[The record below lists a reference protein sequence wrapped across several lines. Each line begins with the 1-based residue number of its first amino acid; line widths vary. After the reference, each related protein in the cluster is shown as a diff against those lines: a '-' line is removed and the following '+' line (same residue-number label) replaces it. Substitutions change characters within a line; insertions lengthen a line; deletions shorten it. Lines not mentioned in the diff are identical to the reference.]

1 MNIRQI
7 LPPLLLL
14 ALGTLLAIEL
24 PSAIAGRARNYDW
37 FGPVIDARA
46 MLMSSYV
53 EDPNEEAMQEAILQA
68 LVKSLEDPYTIYV
81 PPTHADEFQ
90 KDLSGHYVGIG
101 AHVRGFEGRLKILS
115 PMEGSPA
122 LEAGIRSGDLV
133 LQVDDF
139 DTLDQPTSDCIDH
152 LLGEPGSSVKVH
164 VRHTDGEEEWLTV
177 TRRAIK
183 APTTTGLIR
192 RNQSWQH
199 LINEDH
205 GTAYLRVTQFT
216 QDTVPQMVTALAP
229 LVSAKALNGLILDLR
244 SNPGGAL
251 PAAVAMAD
259 LFLAEGDIVSIGTDR
274 PERTAEKRIYTARRG
289 HPLEDIAVVVLIDE
303 SSASASEI
311 VAGALKDN
319 QRAMIVGER
328 SFGKGSVQE
337 VRPLDGDHGVVKF
350 TTAHYYLPSGRN
362 LHRDPKN
369 LDRPWGVD
377 PSQGC
382 IVPETFDEKLN
393 RHEARWAFEAIMQD
407 EPEVPE
413 VLDTEWLRET
423 LHDPALA
430 EANMLLNHYHDHA
443 TWPELGEDEDLAY
456 PPMQAELDAA
466 LDRRESI
473 AKRLIELQ
481 DDIRRL
487 QGSERTVNRGLVGLP
502 DEVDVSGAE
511 IVLRDKGGTVLGTWR
526 VADGE
531 NIRGSLG
538 AVELEPVDVPR
549 PEPEPDAG

>member
-1 MNIRQI
+1 
-7 LPPLLLL
+7 
-14 ALGTLLAIEL
+14 
-24 PSAIAGRARNYDW
+24 
-37 FGPVIDARA
+37 
-46 MLMSSYV
+46 
-53 EDPNEEAMQEAILQA
+53 
-68 LVKSLEDPYTIYV
+68 
-81 PPTHADEFQ
+81 
-90 KDLSGHYVGIG
+90 
-101 AHVRGFEGRLKILS
+101 
-115 PMEGSPA
+115 
-122 LEAGIRSGDLV
+122 
-133 LQVDDF
+133 
-139 DTLDQPTSDCIDH
+139 
-152 LLGEPGSSVKVH
+152 
-164 VRHTDGEEEWLTV
+164 
-177 TRRAIK
+177 
-183 APTTTGLIR
+183 
-192 RNQSWQH
+192 
-199 LINEDH
+199 
-205 GTAYLRVTQFT
+205 
-216 QDTVPQMVTALAP
+216 
-229 LVSAKALNGLILDLR
+229 
-244 SNPGGAL
+244 
-251 PAAVAMAD
+251 
-259 LFLAEGDIVSIGTDR
+259 
-274 PERTAEKRIYTARRG
+274 
-289 HPLEDIAVVVLIDE
+289 
-303 SSASASEI
+303 
-311 VAGALKDN
+311 
-319 QRAMIVGER
+319 
-328 SFGKGSVQE
+328 
-337 VRPLDGDHGVVKF
+337 
-350 TTAHYYLPSGRN
+350 

>member
-139 DTLDQPTSDCIDH
+139 DTLDQSTSDCIDH

-183 APTTTGLIR
+183 APTTAGLIR

-466 LDRRESI
+466 LDRREVI
-473 AKRLIELQ
+473 AKHLIELQ

-502 DEVDVSGAE
+502 DEVDVNGAE

>member
-183 APTTTGLIR
+183 APTTAGLIR

-289 HPLEDIAVVVLIDE
+289 HPLEDIAVVVLVDE